1 MLISTPRACSVRS
14 PLAAISLHTSV
25 VDVGGVG
32 VVEGLEV
39 MEGMEVVEGESKE
52 NREATGRRGGG
63 REVETRLGC
72 LVFRD
77 LILSHSTEICRTL
90 LGPT

>member
-25 VDVGGVG
+25 ADVGGG
-32 VVEGLEV
+32 EVVEGLEV
-39 MEGMEVVEGESKE
+39 MEVVEGESKE